1 MDFDEDT
8 KKYSFLG
15 EGVSYWIGKLVST
28 ENGSQ
33 RTLMGG
39 GSWGYRYR
47 VRMLAD
53 YSNKDTVEDNDVFV
67 AQALIPLTAGT
78 GAAERSESINLSQ
91 GDMVLGIFLGPDRT
105 APFILHA
112 FTRGTEVEN
121 DGSKFGI
128 ESGFTKKVKPG
139 LLEGQESSQTAS
151 ATYPELKQNSN
162 KGNGKGKGAPV
173 GQLGKLKGGLDE
185 ENAVGAF
192 GKLSGNTGSSGL
204 TLQELRQRTAER
216 NASEGNRVGD
226 TVDISEE
233 RAFEASLDAEIERAR
248 AGDRSGLDEALELY

>member
-15 EGVSYWIGKLVST
+15 EGVTYWIGKLVST
-28 ENGSQ
+28 KNGSQ

-128 ESGFTKKVKPG
+128 ESGFTEKVKPG
-139 LLEGQESSQTAS
+139 FLEGQESSQTAS
-151 ATYPELKQNSN
+151 ATYPELKQNAN
-162 KGNGKGKGAPV
+162 KGNGKGKGAPIS
-173 GQLGKLKGGLDE
+173 QLGKLKGGLDK

-192 GKLSGNTGSSGL
+192 GKLSGNSGNLEREEKLKELKNKGGSVNLSGSTAEQVERGSVNL
-204 TLQELRQRTAER
+204 SGMTAEQVRQRTAEY
-216 NASEGNRVGD
+216 EG
-226 TVDISEE
+226 VDL
-233 RAFEASLDAEIERAR
+233 FP
-248 AGDRSGLDEALELY
+248 

>member
-1 MDFDEDT
+1 
-8 KKYSFLG
+8 
-15 EGVSYWIGKLVST
+15 
-28 ENGSQ
+28 
-33 RTLMGG
+33 MGG

-67 AQALIPLTAGT
+67 AQSLMPLTAGT

-128 ESGFTKKVKPG
+128 ESGFTEKVKPG

-151 ATYPELKQNSN
+151 ATYPELKQNAN
-162 KGNGKGKGAPV
+162 KGYGKGKGATV

-185 ENAVGAF
+185 ENSVGTF
-192 GKLSGNTGSSGL
+192 GELSGNL
-204 TLQELRQRTAER
+204 TKEEKLKQLRDKTARR

-226 TVDISEE
+226 IVDISEE
-233 RAFEASLDAEIERAR
+233 RAFEAELDAEVERSR
-248 AGDRSGLDEALELY
+248 AGDRSGLDDALQLY

>member
-15 EGVSYWIGKLVST
+15 ENVTYWIGKLVST
-28 ENGSQ
+28 KNGSQ

-53 YSNKDTVEDNDVFV
+53 YSNKDTVDDNDVFV
-67 AQALIPLTAGT
+67 AQALLPLTAGT

-112 FTRGTEVEN
+112 FTRGTEVED

-128 ESGFTKKVKPG
+128 ESGFTEKVKPG

-151 ATYPELKQNSN
+151 ATYPELKENAN
-162 KGNGKGKGAPV
+162 KGNGKGKSAPV
-173 GQLGKLKGGLDE
+173 GQLGKLAGGLDK
-185 ENAVGAF
+185 ENSVGAF

-216 NASEGNRVGD
+216 NQTEGNRVGD
-226 TVDISEE
+226 TVDISAELD
-233 RAFEASLDAEIERAR
+233 FEAEIDRAR
-248 AGDRSGLDEALELY
+248 AGDRSGLDDALELY

>member
-15 EGVSYWIGKLVST
+15 EGVTYWIGKLVST
-28 ENGSQ
+28 KNGSQ

-112 FTRGTEVEN
+112 FTRGTEVED

-128 ESGFTKKVKPG
+128 ESGFTEKVKPG
-139 LLEGQESSQTAS
+139 LLEGQESSQTSS
-151 ATYPELKQNSN
+151 AAYPELKQNAN

-173 GQLGKLKGGLDE
+173 GQLGKLAGGLG
-185 ENAVGAF
+185 ENVVGAF
-192 GKLSGNTGSSGL
+192 GKLSGNKRGSGV
-204 TLQELRQRTAER
+204 
-216 NASEGNRVGD
+216 N
-226 TVDISEE
+226 
-233 RAFEASLDAEIERAR
+233 
-248 AGDRSGLDEALELY
+248 

>member
-15 EGVSYWIGKLVST
+15 ENVTYWIGKLVST
-28 ENGSQ
+28 KNGSQ

-67 AQALIPLTAGT
+67 AQSLLPLTAGT

-128 ESGFTKKVKPG
+128 ESGFTEKVKPG
-139 LLEGQESSQTAS
+139 LLEGQESSQIAS
-151 ATYPELKQNSN
+151 ATYPELNQNAR
-162 KGNGKGKGAPV
+162 KGNGKGRSAPV
-173 GQLGKLKGGLDE
+173 GQLGKLEGGLDK

-192 GKLSGNTGSSGL
+192 GELSGNL
-204 TLQELRQRTAER
+204 TKEEKLKQLRDKTARR
-216 NASEGNRVGD
+216 NAS
-226 TVDISEE
+226 
-233 RAFEASLDAEIERAR
+233 
-248 AGDRSGLDEALELY
+248 

>member
-15 EGVSYWIGKLVST
+15 ENVTYWIGKLVST
-28 ENGSQ
+28 KNGSQ

-112 FTRGTEVEN
+112 FTRGTEVED

-128 ESGFTKKVKPG
+128 ESGFTEKVKPG

-151 ATYPELKQNSN
+151 ATYPELKQNAN

-173 GQLGKLKGGLDE
+173 GQLGKLKGGLDK
-185 ENAVGAF
+185 ENSVGAF
-192 GKLSGNTGSSGL
+192 GELSGNL
-204 TLQELRQRTAER
+204 TKEEKLKQLRDKTARR

-226 TVDISEE
+226 IVDISEE
-233 RAFEASLDAEIERAR
+233 RAFEAELDAEVERSR
-248 AGDRSGLDEALELY
+248 AGDRSGLDDALQLY

>member
-15 EGVSYWIGKLVST
+15 ENVTYWIGKLVST
-28 ENGSQ
+28 KNGSQ

-53 YSNKDTVEDNDVFV
+53 YSNKDTVDDNDVFV
-67 AQALIPLTAGT
+67 AQALLPLTAGT

-112 FTRGTEVEN
+112 FTRGTEVED

-128 ESGFTKKVKPG
+128 ESGFTEKVKPG

-151 ATYPELKQNSN
+151 ATYPELKENAN
-162 KGNGKGKGAPV
+162 KGNGKGKSAPV
-173 GQLGKLKGGLDE
+173 GQLGKLEGGLDE

-216 NASEGNRVGD
+216 NQTEGNRVGD
-226 TVDISEE
+226 TVDISAELD
-233 RAFEASLDAEIERAR
+233 FEAEIDRAR
-248 AGDRSGLDEALELY
+248 AGDRSGLDDALELY

>member
-15 EGVSYWIGKLVST
+15 EDVTYWIGKIVST
-28 ENGSQ
+28 KNGSQ

-67 AQALIPLTAGT
+67 AQALLPLTAGT

-105 APFILHA
+105 APFIIHA
-112 FTRGTEVEN
+112 FTRGTEVED

-128 ESGFTKKVKPG
+128 ESGFTEKVKPG

-151 ATYPELKQNSN
+151 ATYPELKQNAN

-185 ENAVGAF
+185 ENSVGTF
-192 GKLSGNTGSSGL
+192 GELSGNL
-204 TLQELRQRTAER
+204 TKEEKLKQLRDKTARR

-226 TVDISEE
+226 IVDISEE
-233 RAFEASLDAEIERAR
+233 RAFEAELDAEVERSR
-248 AGDRSGLDEALELY
+248 AGDRSGLNDALQLY

>member
-15 EGVSYWIGKLVST
+15 EGVTYWIGKLVST
-28 ENGSQ
+28 KNGSQ

-67 AQALIPLTAGT
+67 AQSLLPLTAGT

-105 APFILHA
+105 APFIIHA
-112 FTRGTEVEN
+112 FTRGTDVED

-128 ESGFTKKVKPG
+128 ESGFTEKVKPG
-139 LLEGQESSQTAS
+139 LLEGQESSQIAS
-151 ATYPELKQNSN
+151 AAYPELKQNAN
-162 KGNGKGKGAPV
+162 KGNGKGKGAPIS
-173 GQLGKLKGGLDE
+173 QLGKLKGGLDK

-192 GKLSGNTGSSGL
+192 GKLSGNSGNLEREEKLKELKNKGGSVNLSGSTAEQVERGSVNL
-204 TLQELRQRTAER
+204 SGMTAEQVRQRTAEY
-216 NASEGNRVGD
+216 EG
-226 TVDISEE
+226 VDL
-233 RAFEASLDAEIERAR
+233 FP
-248 AGDRSGLDEALELY
+248 

>member
-15 EGVSYWIGKLVST
+15 ENVTYWIGKLVST
-28 ENGSQ
+28 KNGSQ

-112 FTRGTEVEN
+112 FTRGTEVED

-128 ESGFTKKVKPG
+128 ESGFTEKVKPG

-151 ATYPELKQNSN
+151 AAYPELKQNAN

-185 ENAVGAF
+185 ENSVGTF
-192 GKLSGNTGSSGL
+192 GELSGNL
-204 TLQELRQRTAER
+204 TKEEKLKQLRDKTARR

-226 TVDISEE
+226 IVDISEE
-233 RAFEASLDAEIERAR
+233 RAFEAELDAEVERSR
-248 AGDRSGLDEALELY
+248 VGDRSGLDDALQLY

>member
-1 MDFDEDT
+1 MDEDT

-15 EGVSYWIGKLVST
+15 EGVTYWIGKLVST
-28 ENGSQ
+28 KNGSQ

-67 AQALIPLTAGT
+67 AQSLLPLTAGT

-128 ESGFTKKVKPG
+128 ESGFTEKVKPG

-151 ATYPELKQNSN
+151 AAYPELKQNSN
-162 KGNGKGKGAPV
+162 KGNGKGRSAPV

-192 GKLSGNTGSSGL
+192 GKLSG
-204 TLQELRQRTAER
+204 
-216 NASEGNRVGD
+216 
-226 TVDISEE
+226 
-233 RAFEASLDAEIERAR
+233 
-248 AGDRSGLDEALELY
+248 

>member
-15 EGVSYWIGKLVST
+15 EGVTYWIGKLVST
-28 ENGSQ
+28 KNGSQ

-53 YSNKDTVEDNDVFV
+53 YSNKDTVDDNDVFV
-67 AQALIPLTAGT
+67 AQALLPLTAGT

-112 FTRGTEVEN
+112 FTRGTEVED

-128 ESGFTKKVKPG
+128 ESGFTEKVKPG

-151 ATYPELKQNSN
+151 ATYPELKENAN
-162 KGNGKGKGAPV
+162 KGNGKGKSAPV
-173 GQLGKLKGGLDE
+173 GQLGKLEGGLDE

-216 NASEGNRVGD
+216 NQTEGNRVGD
-226 TVDISEE
+226 TVDISAELD
-233 RAFEASLDAEIERAR
+233 FEAEIDRAR
-248 AGDRSGLDEALELY
+248 AGDRSGLDDALELY

>member
-15 EGVSYWIGKLVST
+15 EGVTYWIGKLVST
-28 ENGSQ
+28 KNGSQ

-53 YSNKDTVEDNDVFV
+53 YSNKDTVDDNDVFV
-67 AQALIPLTAGT
+67 AQALLPLTAGT

-112 FTRGTEVEN
+112 FTRGTEVED

-128 ESGFTKKVKPG
+128 ESGFTEKVKPG
-139 LLEGQESSQTAS
+139 LLEGQESSQTSS
-151 ATYPELKQNSN
+151 ATYPELKENAN
-162 KGNGKGKGAPV
+162 KGNGKGKSAPV
-173 GQLGKLKGGLDE
+173 GQLGKLEGGLDE

-216 NASEGNRVGD
+216 NQTEGNRVGD
-226 TVDISEE
+226 TVDISAELD
-233 RAFEASLDAEIERAR
+233 FEAEIDRAR
-248 AGDRSGLDEALELY
+248 AGDRSGLDDALELY

>member
-1 MDFDEDT
+1 
-8 KKYSFLG
+8 
-15 EGVSYWIGKLVST
+15 
-28 ENGSQ
+28 
-33 RTLMGG
+33 MGG

-53 YSNKDTVEDNDVFV
+53 YSNKDTVDDNDVFV
-67 AQALIPLTAGT
+67 AQALLPLTAGT

-112 FTRGTEVEN
+112 FTRGTEVED

-128 ESGFTKKVKPG
+128 ESGFTEKVKPG

-151 ATYPELKQNSN
+151 ATYPELKENAN
-162 KGNGKGKGAPV
+162 KGNGKGKSAPV
-173 GQLGKLKGGLDE
+173 GQLGKLEGGLDE

-216 NASEGNRVGD
+216 NQTEGNRVGD
-226 TVDISEE
+226 TVDISAELD
-233 RAFEASLDAEIERAR
+233 FEAEIDRAR
-248 AGDRSGLDEALELY
+248 AGDRSGLDDALELY

>member
-15 EGVSYWIGKLVST
+15 ENVTYWIGKLVST
-28 ENGSQ
+28 KNGSQ

-112 FTRGTEVEN
+112 FTRGTEVED

-128 ESGFTKKVKPG
+128 ESGFTEKVKPG

-151 ATYPELKQNSN
+151 AAYPELKQNAN

-185 ENAVGAF
+185 ENSVGTF
-192 GKLSGNTGSSGL
+192 GELSGNL
-204 TLQELRQRTAER
+204 TKEEKLKQLRDKTARR

-226 TVDISEE
+226 IVDISEE
-233 RAFEASLDAEIERAR
+233 RAFEAELDAEVERSR
-248 AGDRSGLDEALELY
+248 AGDRSGLDDALQLY

>member
-15 EGVSYWIGKLVST
+15 EGVTYWIGKLVST
-28 ENGSQ
+28 KNGSQ

-67 AQALIPLTAGT
+67 AQSLMPLTAGT

-128 ESGFTKKVKPG
+128 ESGFTEKVKPG

-151 ATYPELKQNSN
+151 ATYPELKQNAN

-185 ENAVGAF
+185 ENSVGTF
-192 GKLSGNTGSSGL
+192 GELSGNL
-204 TLQELRQRTAER
+204 TKEEKLKQLRDKTARR

-226 TVDISEE
+226 IVDISEE
-233 RAFEASLDAEIERAR
+233 RAFEAELDAEVERSR
-248 AGDRSGLDEALELY
+248 AGDRSGLDDALQLY

>member
-1 MDFDEDT
+1 MDEDT

-15 EGVSYWIGKLVST
+15 EGVTYWIGKLVST
-28 ENGSQ
+28 KNGSQ

-105 APFILHA
+105 APFIIHA
-112 FTRGTEVEN
+112 FTRGTDVED

-128 ESGFTKKVKPG
+128 ESGFTEKVKPG

-151 ATYPELKQNSN
+151 ASYPELKQNAN
-162 KGNGKGKGAPV
+162 KGNGKGKGAPI

-185 ENAVGAF
+185 ENSVGTF
-192 GKLSGNTGSSGL
+192 GELSGNL
-204 TLQELRQRTAER
+204 TKEEKLKQLRDKTARR

-226 TVDISEE
+226 IVDISEE
-233 RAFEASLDAEIERAR
+233 RAFEAELDAEVERSR
-248 AGDRSGLDEALELY
+248 AGDRSGLDDALQLY

>member
-15 EGVSYWIGKLVST
+15 ENVTYWIGKLVST
-28 ENGSQ
+28 KNGSQ

-105 APFILHA
+105 APFIIHA
-112 FTRGTEVEN
+112 FTRGTEVED

-128 ESGFTKKVKPG
+128 ESGFTEKVKPG

-151 ATYPELKQNSN
+151 ASYPELKQNAN

-185 ENAVGAF
+185 ENSVGTF
-192 GKLSGNTGSSGL
+192 GELSGNL
-204 TLQELRQRTAER
+204 TKEEKLKQLRDKTARR

-226 TVDISEE
+226 IVDISEE
-233 RAFEASLDAEIERAR
+233 RAFEAELDAEVERSR
-248 AGDRSGLDEALELY
+248 AGDRSGLDDALQLY